1 MGVQY
6 GSHGG
11 AQGGDGMRRG
21 GQVQDGGRGGAQGG
35 DSGGD
40 GMGVGG
46 AAPRWWPGGFRWV
59 WMGSVGSGWVL
70 LGLCGFCWVQMG
82 SIESG
87 WVPLGLDGFHWV
99 RLGSVGSG
107 WVLLDLVGFH
117 WVQMASGGS
126 GWLPLHPAVFR
137 WVPLALWVAQPHL
150 WGAAPPD
157 PPRIPHR
164 ALQLLR
170 GGREVGPGGRQH
182 PQGALGGAEGHRAA
196 VPVPHHLPHQ
206 RGGTRGGSSTPLT
219 PLWGPQP
226 HPVPTDPIMGSSTP
240 SCPH

>member
-1 MGVQY
+1 
-6 GSHGG
+6 
-11 AQGGDGMRRG
+11 
-21 GQVQDGGRGGAQGG
+21 
-35 DSGGD
+35 
-40 GMGVGG
+40 MGVGG
-46 AAPRWWPGGFRWV
+46 RLQDGGQV
-59 WMGSVGSGWVL
+59 GSVGSGWVL
-70 LGLCGFCWVQMG
+70 LGLVGFCWVCVGSVGSRWVPLSLDGFHWVWMG
-82 SIESG
+82 SIGSG
-87 WVPLGLDGFHWV
+87 WVPLGPVGFCWIWM
-99 RLGSVGSG
+99 GSVGSG

-117 WVQMASGGS
+117 WVRMASGGS

-226 HPVPTDPIMGSSTP
+226 HPVPTDPIMGSSTLLTP
-240 SCPH
+240 WGGVINPILSPLTPWGG